1 MSKIIF
7 CIFLKKDWDIYS
19 RILQF
24 YFPCE
29 EIEQEHFEKGHVRY
43 QKSVAKASEIETNKE
58 EESESAAQLEEDVRN
73 IDNIPSVCM
82 SDFLPEESKQDTG
95 ISIDCTASIV
105 MKTRNGVQSL
115 IYINSIV
122 YFQVIVLKIASIT
135 ERY

>member
-82 SDFLPEESKQDTG
+82 SDFLAEESKQDTG
-95 ISIDCTASIV
+95 ISIDCTA
-105 MKTRNGVQSL
+105 
-115 IYINSIV
+115 
-122 YFQVIVLKIASIT
+122 
-135 ERY
+135 